1 MPRLNYLGLLLY
13 VSFLALLCIFSLE
26 LFRIEPLFCLSS
38 FALSHLI
45 CRLSGYLPSGRPR
58 YSYTHL
64 DRPPVLAMTSP
75 SHARP
80 PTRVGYDE
88 HYVRTPK
95 QTFNGADIPFVS
107 LNAEGRKRRQDR
119 AEEKTYV
126 DQLANSG
133 SHNIENRYEVKSKRR
148 PEKKVGLGQAV
159 DVPPQDLP
167 SFFAR
172 SARGV
177 EGLGNST
184 SDWSTT

>member
-1 MPRLNYLGLLLY
+1 M
-13 VSFLALLCIFSLE
+13 LAI
-26 LFRIEPLFCLSS
+26 
-38 FALSHLI
+38 
-45 CRLSGYLPSGRPR
+45 
-58 YSYTHL
+58 
-64 DRPPVLAMTSP
+64 TSP

-107 LNAEGRKRRQDR
+107 LNAEGRNRRQDR
-119 AEEKTYV
+119 SEAKTYV

-133 SHNIENRYEVKSKRR
+133 SHNIEKGYEGESKRQ

-172 SARGV
+172 GSRGV
-177 EGLGNST
+177 DGLGNST